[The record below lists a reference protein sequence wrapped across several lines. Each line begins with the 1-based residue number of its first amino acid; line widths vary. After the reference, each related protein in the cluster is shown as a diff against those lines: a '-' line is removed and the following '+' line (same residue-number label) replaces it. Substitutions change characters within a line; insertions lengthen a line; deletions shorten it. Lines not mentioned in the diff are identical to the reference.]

1 MMSGERRRHRPA
13 LVDGSSLHSLI
24 ARPHA
29 RRSLF
34 IALVSELVVAP
45 VVALVVVLFVRRA
58 RRLRAMGCVQG
69 ERLVRPRRQAIVDG
83 GVKSEYCSS
92 VGGEGG
98 SGAEE
103 ANGRWG

>member
-1 MMSGERRRHRPA
+1 MISGERCRHRPA
-13 LVDGSSLHSLI
+13 LVDRLSSHSSI
-24 ARPHA
+24 ARCHA

-34 IALVSELVVAP
+34 IAVVSALVVAP
-45 VVALVVVLFVRRA
+45 VVAIVVALFARRA
-58 RRLRAMGCVQG
+58 RRLRAVGCVQG
-69 ERLVRPRRQAIVDG
+69 ERLVRPRHDG
-83 GVKSEYCSS
+83 GVESEYCSG